1 MLNEFVND
9 QEALKAYDVRKYR
22 TPDGYTSDIAIFTI
36 TPNEQVEIGRS
47 LSILLIKRAMEN
59 AEGQPNIEGGKW
71 ALPGGFVG
79 SKETAFEAA
88 LRELEEETG
97 IQGIHLKHYGV
108 YDKEGRD
115 PRGWMITNAHYA
127 AVPEHLLAER
137 KAGDDAADV
146 QLFSVQEALKLPL
159 AFDHK
164 EMIQDALRMI
174 QIDMLQTTLA
184 KEFLPKEFTLSE
196 LRNVILSV
204 SEGIVDEVVKSE
216 PFFWRKAPSLPFIEL
231 VTLENG
237 QPKTTQRNSKY
248 KTKLYRFNEHVPIKS
263 IYK

>member
-1 MLNEFVND
+1 MSNQFVND
-9 QEALKAYDVRKYR
+9 QEALKVYDVKKYR
-22 TPDGYTSDIAIFTI
+22 TPDGYTSDIVIFTI
-36 TPNEQVEIGRS
+36 TRNERMATGHS
-47 LSILLIKRAMEN
+47 LSILLIKRAAEN

-79 SKETAFEAA
+79 PKETAFEAA
-88 LRELEEETG
+88 MRELEEETG
-97 IQGIHLKHYGV
+97 IGGIHLKHYGV

-127 AVPEHLLAER
+127 VVPEYVLAER

-146 QLFSVQEALKLPL
+146 QLFSVREAMELPL

-164 EMIQDALRMI
+164 EIIQDALQII

-204 SEGIVDEVVKSE
+204 CEEIVDEVVKSE
-216 PFFWRKAPSLPFIEL
+216 PFFWRKAPRMPFLEL

-248 KTKLYRFNEHVPIKS
+248 KTKLYRFNDYVPIKS